1 VRAYVAQSLV
11 VLTASAVLC
20 LAPCVLSA
28 QDAPEE
34 WIERLQRVMPQADAF
49 SDRRGQPPVFEA
61 YARGP
66 DEGARTLIG
75 YAFLT
80 SDLPP
85 EQKGFTGPIEVLVGM
100 DLQGDLTGVLV
111 TNYTESHLATR
122 GDFLA
127 APGVQEQFAGKS
139 IVDLFRVRRDV
150 EGISGATISVDAMS
164 RGIRNAAREVAV
176 AYRVGPVAAAAEAR
190 ALDPVSVTLAELE
203 EQTWTQMALRGLSQR
218 IAVLDNERT
227 SADVTLIYLRNDT
240 VAEILMGPDMLAD
253 VFERAGPVA
262 REHHLVLAGV
272 DGPSAGGLNLAR
284 MSIVQGSDT
293 VGLEP
298 SDVLLFGPTRQGKL
312 DGQFRMSRVL
322 LFDQAVDMASPFTFE
337 LDLRPGLGLFTADY
351 PGELPAAEE
360 PQQVTPSLL
369 IPGWLGAL
377 ATIMGVLALVTIAYV
392 SSRSRR

>member
-1 VRAYVAQSLV
+1 MRAYVAQSLV

-176 AYRVGPVAAAAEAR
+176 AYRVGPEAAAAEAR
-190 ALDPVSVTLAELE
+190 ALAPVSVT
-203 EQTWTQMALRGLSQR
+203 
-218 IAVLDNERT
+218 
-227 SADVTLIYLRNDT
+227 
-240 VAEILMGPDMLAD
+240 
-253 VFERAGPVA
+253 
-262 REHHLVLAGV
+262 
-272 DGPSAGGLNLAR
+272 
-284 MSIVQGSDT
+284 
-293 VGLEP
+293 
-298 SDVLLFGPTRQGKL
+298 
-312 DGQFRMSRVL
+312 
-322 LFDQAVDMASPFTFE
+322 
-337 LDLRPGLGLFTADY
+337 
-351 PGELPAAEE
+351 
-360 PQQVTPSLL
+360 
-369 IPGWLGAL
+369 
-377 ATIMGVLALVTIAYV
+377 
-392 SSRSRR
+392 